1 MINPPLAFYPPA
13 IKYKSAVITLAQAST
28 ACRDSYVSL
37 LRSRLGA
44 SLDTTPVRYP
54 RSRRD

>member
-1 MINPPLAFYPPA
+1 MIVSPLAFYPPA
-13 IKYKSAVITLAQAST
+13 IKYKSAVITLIPVST
-28 ACRDSYVSL
+28 TGRDSYVSL

>member
-13 IKYKSAVITLAQAST
+13 IKFKSAVITLIPVST
-28 ACRDSYVSL
+28 TGRDSYVSL